1 MSRQPYPTDLSDAQ
15 WLILEPLLVAALSL
29 SGRGR
34 PRQVELREIV
44 NAIFYVL
51 RSGCAWRMLPHD
63 FPAWQTV
70 YGYFRRWRN
79 SGLWEKLNDALRDRV
94 RTEAGRESEPSAA
107 IMDSQSV
114 KTSAVAGERGYD
126 AAKKVNGRKRHI
138 LVDVLG
144 LLLAVYVHPAHL
156 QDREGVKG
164 LLARAKVKGFAR
176 LQLIWADGGYSGLP
190 LAAWVL
196 VATGWLV
203 TIVERAA
210 DQVGFQVLP
219 RRWVVERTLAW
230 LGRYR
235 RLSKDYE
242 VLAQTSEAWIY
253 AAMVN
258 LMLKRLSHP
267 SFTGSAI

>member
-144 LLLAVYVHPAHL
+144 LLLAVCVHPAHL

-164 LLARAKVKGFAR
+164 L
-176 LQLIWADGGYSGLP
+176 
-190 LAAWVL
+190 
-196 VATGWLV
+196 
-203 TIVERAA
+203 
-210 DQVGFQVLP
+210 
-219 RRWVVERTLAW
+219 
-230 LGRYR
+230 
-235 RLSKDYE
+235 
-242 VLAQTSEAWIY
+242 
-253 AAMVN
+253 
-258 LMLKRLSHP
+258 
-267 SFTGSAI
+267 